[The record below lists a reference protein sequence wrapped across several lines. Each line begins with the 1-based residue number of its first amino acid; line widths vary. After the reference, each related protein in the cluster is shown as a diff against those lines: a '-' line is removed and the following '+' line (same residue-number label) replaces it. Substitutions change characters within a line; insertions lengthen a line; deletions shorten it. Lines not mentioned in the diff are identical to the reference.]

1 MKKIIKNFNNLIQ
14 RTILKVQSKTNN
26 NFNIS
31 SFNKYLISFIGLL
44 FVYLFYLLIPL
55 LYDKTWVQTKIERK
69 LLNEFAVNL
78 STSADISYRILPA
91 PHFLIKDSKILVD
104 DGEEKKSIA
113 EIKNFKVFLDQGN
126 FFDKEKIDIKKLV
139 INDAN
144 FSLLRRDLKLL
155 SVFKSKKFSDKKIKI
170 NNTNIFF
177 KDNLGEIISIIQ
189 IDKSVAFFDDKKLL
203 NFLNLNGDIY
213 NIPFN
218 LNFQY
223 QNDGARY
230 EKIHFSSK
238 PLKLNFF
245 NESTVKKKLIVGE
258 NNILF
263 LNSTINTKYNVKDKL
278 IIFKSG
284 NSRVDNSRISYTGE
298 LSINPFD
305 LNLNIET
312 EDHRISELFNIND
325 ILIEFI
331 KSGLLFNNNISIK
344 TFLIVKSK
352 EKKEIFHNAKIILNI
367 VNGKINLDN
376 TIFVNDKIGL
386 MELSNSNLFL
396 ENNNLI
402 LNTDI
407 LLEVK
412 NSDNLFS
419 FLNTN
424 KKSRKEIKNILINL
438 NYDFLRNEI
447 EFNNV
452 KINNKV
458 VSDQFLNVIDRFND
472 NNLNNMVN
480 TKLLINKLFSIYEG

>member
-14 RTILKVQSKTNN
+14 RTILKVQNKTNN
-26 NFNIS
+26 TFNIS

-44 FVYLFYLLIPL
+44 FIYLFYLLIPL
-55 LYDKTWVQTKIERK
+55 LYNKTWLQAKIERK

-91 PHFLIKDSKILVD
+91 PHFLIRDSKIFVD
-104 DGEEKKSIA
+104 DSEKKRSIA
-113 EIKNFKVFLDQGN
+113 EIKNVKVFLKQEN
-126 FFDKEKIDIKKLV
+126 FFYKEKINIKKLV

-144 FSLLRRDLKLL
+144 FSLLSRDLKLL
-155 SVFKSKKFSDKKIKI
+155 SVLKSKKFSDKKIKI

-189 IDKSVAFFDDKKLL
+189 IDKSVAFFDDKKLF
-203 NFLNLNGDIY
+203 NFINLNGEIY

-223 QNDGARY
+223 QNDRVKY
-230 EKIHFSSK
+230 EKIHFSLK
-238 PLKLNFF
+238 PLKLDFY
-245 NESTVKKKLIVGE
+245 NESKEKKKLISGE
-258 NNILF
+258 NNIFF

-278 IIFKSG
+278 IILKSD
-284 NSRVDNSRISYTGE
+284 NSRVNNSQVSYDGE
-298 LSINPFD
+298 LSINPFN
-305 LNLNIET
+305 LNLNIEL
-312 EDHRISELFNIND
+312 ENHRISELFKVNQ

-331 KSGLLFNNNISIK
+331 KSGLLFNSNISIK
-344 TFLIVKSK
+344 TFIIVKSN
-352 EKKEIFHNAKIILNI
+352 EKKEIFQNAKIIFNI
-367 VNGKINLDN
+367 INGKINLDN
-376 TIFVNDKIGL
+376 STFVNDKIGL

-402 LNTDI
+402 LNTNI
-407 LLEVK
+407 LFEVK

-447 EFNNV
+447 RFNNV

-458 VSDQFLNVIDRFND
+458 VSDQFLDLIDGFND
-472 NNLNNMVN
+472 NNSNIMVN
-480 TKLLINKLFSIYEG
+480 TKLLLNKLLSIYEG

>member
-1 MKKIIKNFNNLIQ
+1 MKKIIKSFNNLIQ
-14 RTILKVQSKTNN
+14 RTILKVQNKTNN
-26 NFNIS
+26 IFNIS

-44 FVYLFYLLIPL
+44 FIYLFYLLIPL
-55 LYDKTWVQTKIERK
+55 LYDKTWLQAKIERK

-78 STSADISYRILPA
+78 STSADISYHILPA
-91 PHFLIKDSKILVD
+91 PHFLIKDSKIIVD
-104 DGEEKKSIA
+104 DGEKKRSIA
-113 EIKNFKVFLDQGN
+113 EIKNVKVFLKQEN
-126 FFDKEKIDIKKLV
+126 FFDKEKINIKKLV

-155 SVFKSKKFSDKKIKI
+155 SVFKSKKFSEKKIKI

-177 KDNLGEIISIIQ
+177 KNNLGEIISIVQ
-189 IDKSVAFFDDKKLL
+189 IDKSVVFFDDKKLL
-203 NFLNLNGDIY
+203 NSLNLNGDVY
-213 NIPFN
+213 NVPFN
-218 LNFQY
+218 LNIQY

-230 EKIHFSSK
+230 GKTHFSSK

-245 NESTVKKKLIVGE
+245 NKSIEKKKLISGE
-258 NNILF
+258 NNIIF
-263 LNSTINTKYNVKDKL
+263 LNSRINTKYSVKDKL
-278 IIFKSG
+278 IIFKSD
-284 NSRVDNSRISYTGE
+284 NSRVVNSQVSYNGE

-305 LNLNIET
+305 LNLNIEL
-312 EDHRISELFNIND
+312 ENHRISKLFNINQN
-325 ILIEFI
+325 LIEFI
-331 KSGLLFNNNISIK
+331 KSGLPFNNNISIK
-344 TFLIVKSK
+344 TFIIVKSN
-352 EKKEIFHNAKIILNI
+352 EKKEIFHNAKIIFNI

-376 TIFVNDKIGL
+376 TTFINDKIGL
-386 MELSNSNLFL
+386 VELSNSNLFL

-407 LLEVK
+407 LFEVK

-458 VSDQFLNVIDRFND
+458 VSDQFLNVIDGFND
-472 NNLNNMVN
+472 NNSNNMVN

>member
-14 RTILKVQSKTNN
+14 RTILKVQNKTNN

-31 SFNKYLISFIGLL
+31 SFNRFLISFIGLL

-55 LYDKTWVQTKIERK
+55 LYDKTWIQTKIERK

-91 PHFLIKDSKILVD
+91 PHFLIKDSKIIVD
-104 DGEEKKSIA
+104 EGEEKKSIA
-113 EIKNFKVFLDQGN
+113 EIKNFKVFLNQGN
-126 FFDKEKIDIKKLV
+126 FFNKEKIDIKKLV
-139 INDAN
+139 INGAN

-155 SVFKSKKFSDKKIKI
+155 SVFKSKKFSEKKIKI

-177 KDNLGEIISIIQ
+177 KDNLGEIISIVQ

-203 NFLNLNGDIY
+203 NFLNLNGDVY
-213 NIPFN
+213 NVPFN
-218 LNFQY
+218 LNIQY

-230 EKIHFSSK
+230 EKTHFSSK
-238 PLKLNFF
+238 SLKLNFF
-245 NESTVKKKLIVGE
+245 NESTVKKKLIFGE
-258 NNILF
+258 NNINF
-263 LNSTINTKYNVKDKL
+263 LNSRINTKYSIKDKL
-278 IIFKSG
+278 IIFKSD
-284 NSRVDNSRISYTGE
+284 NSRVASSKVSYNGE

-305 LNLNIET
+305 LNLNIEL
-312 EDHRISELFNIND
+312 ENHRISELFNINQN
-325 ILIEFI
+325 LIEFI

-344 TFLIVKSK
+344 TFIIIKSN
-352 EKKEIFHNAKIILNI
+352 EKKEIFHNAKIIFNV
-367 VNGKINLDN
+367 VNGKINLDKS
-376 TIFVNDKIGL
+376 TFVNDKIGL
-386 MELSNSNLFL
+386 IELSNSNLFL

-407 LLEVK
+407 LFEVK
-412 NSDNLFS
+412 NYDNLFS

-438 NYDFLRNEI
+438 NYDFLKDEI
-447 EFNNV
+447 KFNNV

-458 VSDQFLNVIDRFND
+458 VSDQFLNIIDGFND
-472 NNLNNMVN
+472 NHSNNMVN